1 MKEMVAVSITATELK
16 MNLGKYLMLAE
27 KEDVYITRNGKV
39 VAKLTNPF
47 QDRVDMAKSLFG
59 ILPSDITLEEA
70 REERLGKI

>member
-1 MKEMVAVSITATELK
+1 MVAVSITATELK